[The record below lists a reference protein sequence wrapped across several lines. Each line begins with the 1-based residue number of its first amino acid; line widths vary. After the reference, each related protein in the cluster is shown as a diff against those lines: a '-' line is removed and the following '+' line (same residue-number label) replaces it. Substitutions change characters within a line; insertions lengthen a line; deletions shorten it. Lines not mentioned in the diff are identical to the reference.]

1 MSESI
6 VEFKIKDYGI
16 KVDSESISIFDKD
29 GLLFKANF
37 QQVKTIVQWLVSKA
51 NELKAQLK

>member
-16 KVDSESISIFDKD
+16 KVDRESISIFDKD

-37 QQVKTIVQWLVSKA
+37 QQVKAIVQWLISKA
-51 NELKAQLK
+51 NELKAQLE

>member
-6 VEFKIKDYGI
+6 VEFKIKSWGI
-16 KVDSESISIFDKD
+16 QIDRESISIFDKD
-29 GLLFKANF
+29 GLLLKANF
-37 QQVKTIVQWLVSKA
+37 QQVKAIVQWLISKA